1 MIDAFELPNT
11 LAQALQ
17 RRALQTPD
25 RLALR
30 FLAEDKEQGAVLS
43 YRDLDLRARTIA
55 AALQANAQL
64 GDRAVLLFPS
74 GPDYVAAFFGC
85 LYAGVIAVPAY
96 PPESSRRHHQERL
109 LSIIADAEPRLVL
122 TSADL
127 REPLLQMDE
136 LSAADAPRLLCV
148 DTLDSALADN
158 WRDAGVQP
166 DDIAFLQY
174 TSGSTAMPKGV
185 QVSHGNLV
193 ANEVLIRHGFGIDLN
208 PDDVIVSWLPLY
220 HDMGLI
226 GGLLQPIFSG
236 VPCVLMSPAYF
247 LGRPLRWLEA
257 ISEYGGTISG
267 GPDFAYRLCSERVS
281 ETALARLDL
290 SGWRVAYS
298 GSEPI
303 RLDTLERFAEK
314 FAPCGFS
321 EQSYFASYGLA
332 EATLFVA
339 GGQRGQGIPALRVD
353 EAALAQNRAQP
364 GDGSPIMSCGT
375 SQPEHAVRVVEPA
388 SLQVLGENAV
398 GEVWAAGPSIAHGYW
413 RNPEA
418 SAKTFVQHEGRT
430 WLRTGDLGFM
440 REGELFI
447 TGRLKDMLIVRGHNL
462 YPQDIE
468 QTIEREVDVV
478 RKGRVAAFAVTRDGQ
493 DGIGIAAE
501 ISRSVQ
507 KILPADALIKLIR
520 QAVAEAYQEAPSV
533 VVLLNPGALPKTS
546 SGKLQRS
553 ACRNRLADGSLDS
566 YALFPNQTAASDEVS
581 ETVVDELQAL
591 IGRIWQE
598 QLQVDKVAADDHF
611 FLLGGNSIL
620 ATQVV
625 ARLREALGIELNLR
639 LLFEA
644 PTLGAFAAQVAR
656 QRQDGGAA
664 QGTIVQLSRS
674 QELPQSLAQ
683 NRLWFLWQLDPQSS
697 AYTIP
702 GALRLR
708 GELDEAALRNSFER
722 LIERHESLRTRF
734 YERDGQAMQRI
745 DASAAFDLQLIDLGD
760 LPTDQREARA
770 RQIRE
775 DAARTQFDLEKG
787 PLLWVTLVRLD
798 DQEHQLLVTMHHII
812 ADGWSLNIL
821 IDEFARLYA
830 AAAQGQVAELAPLPL
845 QYADYGSWQRQWL
858 AQGESRRQL
867 AYWKEQLDG
876 ELPRL
881 DLATDHPRSA
891 QKRHSAA
898 RLNLRLDAALSAAVR
913 QTAQACESTP
923 FMLLLSAFQ
932 SLLFRYSGQ
941 RDIRIGVP
949 SANRPRLETQ
959 GLIGFFINTLV
970 LRAGLEAR
978 LPFVE
983 LLAQTRQATLDAQ
996 ANQDL
1001 PFEQLLEAFPEARE
1015 QGLFQVMF
1023 NHQQRDLGAL
1033 RRLPGLLAD
1042 ELPWHSREAK
1052 FDLQLHS
1059 EEDRSGRLSLAF
1071 DYADELFDEATIARL
1086 AEHFVSLLQQ
1096 VTRQPEQAIGDLQLL
1111 TATEREQQAAWG
1123 VAPCTP
1129 AGEWL
1134 PELLN
1139 RQAQLTPQR
1148 TALVWDGG
1156 RLDFAELHAQANR
1169 LAHYLRDKGV
1179 GPDVRVAIAAERS
1192 PQLLIGLL
1200 AIIKAGGAYVPLDP
1214 DYPRERLA
1222 YMLVDSGAE
1231 LLLTQSHLLDS
1242 LPVAAGVSAV
1252 AMDLLKLD
1260 NWPSQAPGLH
1270 LHGDNLAYVI
1280 YTSGSTGQPKGVGN
1294 THAALA
1300 ERLQWMQ
1307 ATYALDAGDVLMQK
1321 APISFDVSVWECF
1334 WPLITG

>member
-1 MIDAFELPNT
+1 MMDAFVLPNT

-17 RRALQTPD
+17 RRAQQTPD

-30 FLAEDKEQGAVLS
+30 FLAEDQEQGAVLS

-55 AALQANAQL
+55 AALQATAQV

-96 PPESSRRHHQERL
+96 PPESSRHHHQERL

-136 LSAADAPRLLCV
+136 LSATDAPQLLCV
-148 DTLDSALADN
+148 DTLDSTAADN
-158 WRDAGVQP
+158 WQDPGIEP

-174 TSGSTAMPKGV
+174 TSGSTALPKGV

-193 ANEVLIRHGFGIDLN
+193 ANEVLIRHGFGIDVN

-281 ETALARLDL
+281 ESALARLDL

-314 FAPCGFS
+314 FAACGFS

-339 GGQRGQGIPALRVD
+339 GGQRGLGIPALRLD

-364 GDGSPIMSCGT
+364 GDGSPVMSCGT
-375 SQPEHAVRVVEPA
+375 SQPEHAVLVVEPS
-388 SLQVLGENAV
+388 SLQVLGDNLV

-418 SAKTFVQHEGRT
+418 SAKTFVEHEGRT
-430 WLRTGDLGFM
+430 WLRTGDLGFL

-478 RKGRVAAFAVTRDGQ
+478 RKGRVAAFAVSHDGQ

-507 KILPADALIKLIR
+507 KILPAEALIKLIR
-520 QAVAEAYQEAPSV
+520 QTVAEAYQEAPSV

-566 YALFPNQTAASDEVS
+566 YALFPGQATAADDVA
-581 ETVVDELQAL
+581 ETLVDELQLL
-591 IGRIWQE
+591 IGGIWRE
-598 QLQVDKVAADDHF
+598 QLQVETIAADDHF

-656 QRQDGGAA
+656 LKQEGGAV
-664 QGTIVQLSRS
+664 QGAIAQLSRS

-708 GELDEAALRNSFER
+708 GELDETALRRSFER

-745 DASAAFDLQLIDLGD
+745 DASATFDLQLIDLSD
-760 LPTDQREARA
+760 LPTDPREARA

-775 DAARTQFDLEKG
+775 DQARTRFDLEKG
-787 PLLWVTLVRLD
+787 PLLRVTLVRLD

-858 AQGESRRQL
+858 AQGESQRQL
-867 AYWKEQLDG
+867 AYWK
-876 ELPRL
+876 
-881 DLATDHPRSA
+881 
-891 QKRHSAA
+891 
-898 RLNLRLDAALSAAVR
+898 
-913 QTAQACESTP
+913 
-923 FMLLLSAFQ
+923 
-932 SLLFRYSGQ
+932 
-941 RDIRIGVP
+941 
-949 SANRPRLETQ
+949 
-959 GLIGFFINTLV
+959 
-970 LRAGLEAR
+970 
-978 LPFVE
+978 
-983 LLAQTRQATLDAQ
+983 
-996 ANQDL
+996 
-1001 PFEQLLEAFPEARE
+1001 
-1015 QGLFQVMF
+1015 
-1023 NHQQRDLGAL
+1023 
-1033 RRLPGLLAD
+1033 
-1042 ELPWHSREAK
+1042 
-1052 FDLQLHS
+1052 
-1059 EEDRSGRLSLAF
+1059 
-1071 DYADELFDEATIARL
+1071 
-1086 AEHFVSLLQQ
+1086 
-1096 VTRQPEQAIGDLQLL
+1096 
-1111 TATEREQQAAWG
+1111 
-1123 VAPCTP
+1123 
-1129 AGEWL
+1129 
-1134 PELLN
+1134 
-1139 RQAQLTPQR
+1139 AQL
-1148 TALVWDGG
+1148 G
-1156 RLDFAELHAQANR
+1156 R
-1169 LAHYLRDKGV
+1169 
-1179 GPDVRVAIAAERS
+1179 
-1192 PQLLIGLL
+1192 
-1200 AIIKAGGAYVPLDP
+1200 
-1214 DYPRERLA
+1214 
-1222 YMLVDSGAE
+1222 
-1231 LLLTQSHLLDS
+1231 
-1242 LPVAAGVSAV
+1242 
-1252 AMDLLKLD
+1252 
-1260 NWPSQAPGLH
+1260 
-1270 LHGDNLAYVI
+1270 
-1280 YTSGSTGQPKGVGN
+1280 
-1294 THAALA
+1294 
-1300 ERLQWMQ
+1300 
-1307 ATYALDAGDVLMQK
+1307 
-1321 APISFDVSVWECF
+1321 
-1334 WPLITG
+1334 